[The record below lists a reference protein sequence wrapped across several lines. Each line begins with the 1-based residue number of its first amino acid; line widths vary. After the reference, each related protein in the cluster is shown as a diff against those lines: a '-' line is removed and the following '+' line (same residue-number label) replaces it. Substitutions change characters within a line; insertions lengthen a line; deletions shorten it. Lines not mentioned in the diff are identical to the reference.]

1 MAPAVPEGSEAAL
14 QEGRTTTRVRYPETD
29 RMGIAHHTHYFT
41 WFELGRTELMR
52 ELGCTY
58 GDLEENSG
66 IFFPVV
72 EATADFRASARY
84 DEVVT
89 IATRLVRASGVRV
102 RFTYVITREDGT
114 VLATGSTEHASVDG
128 EGRPQRLPGALQ
140 RRLAGQENDT

>member
-1 MAPAVPEGSEAAL
+1 MAPAAPERSQAVL
-14 QEGRTTTRVRYPETD
+14 REGQTKTRVRYPETD

-52 ELGCTY
+52 QLGCTY
-58 GDLEENSG
+58 GDLEEQSG

-72 EATADFRASARY
+72 EASADFLASARY

-89 IATRLVRASGVRV
+89 ITTRLVRARGVRV

-114 VLATGSTEHASVDG
+114 VLATGHTEHASVDG
-128 EGRPQRLPGALQ
+128 KGKPQRLPGALQ
-140 RRLAGQENDT
+140 RRLAGQEKDA

>member
-1 MAPAVPEGSEAAL
+1 MAPAERDRAETALHEG
-14 QEGRTTTRVRYPETD
+14 QTTTRVRYPETD

-52 ELGCTY
+52 RLGCTY
-58 GDLEENSG
+58 GELEERSG

-72 EATADFRASARY
+72 EASADFRASARY

-89 IATRLVRASGVRV
+89 ITTRLVRASGVRV

-114 VLATGSTEHASVDG
+114 VLATGRTEHASVDG
-128 EGRPQRLPGALQ
+128 QGRPQRLPGALQ
-140 RRLAGQENDT
+140 RRLAGRERDA